1 MATRNAP
8 RLPVVPPEDLRAVPP
23 LGMDPASIRRDFL
36 QNLFTRQAKFAEV
49 ATRNDHYLALA
60 GTVRDRLLQRWI
72 ESSRTFRTR
81 ESRTVVYL
89 SAEYLMGPQLEHN
102 LLCLGM
108 REAAAEALQPLGI
121 DLELLIDHEEEPGLG
136 NGGLG
141 RLAACYM
148 DSLATLGMP
157 AIGYGIR
164 YEYGIFDQRIVDG
177 WQVEAT
183 DTWLQLGNPWEI
195 PRYQIEHIVG
205 FGGRVESG
213 RDEAGHYWTKW
224 TPERRVRGVAHDTPV
239 LGFGTDNANFLRLWT
254 ALAVEEFDFQ
264 AFNTG
269 DYVGAVHEK
278 VGCENLTKVLYPN
291 DDSLAGKQLRLEQQ
305 YLFVTCSLQDMIR
318 IYKQRNSDLHG
329 LSRKYAVQLNDT
341 HPALAITELMRLLV
355 DENAMPWDEAW
366 QVTTDTCAYT
376 NHTLLPEALET
387 WPLPLM
393 QRLLP
398 RHVQILFEI
407 NRRFLDEVRERRP
420 GDEALVQRVS
430 LIDEGG
436 DKRVRMAHLAV
447 VGSHKVNGVAAL
459 HSQLLRQTV
468 LRDFADLYPDRFTN
482 VTNGVTPRRFVRQAN
497 PSLSKL
503 ITEAIGP
510 GWETDLERLRGLEP
524 LADDAAFRH
533 QWRAIKRANKVRLND
548 YLQSH
553 VALSFDPDAL
563 LDCQTKRIH
572 EYKRQ
577 HLNLLRTIVAF
588 DRLRQGLDQ
597 DLPTRTV
604 LLGGKAAPG
613 YRTAKLII
621 RLAHGIAEAIAQ
633 EPLAR
638 DRLRVVFVPDF
649 NVKIGQVL
657 YPAADLSE
665 QISTAGK
672 EASGTGNMK
681 FALNGALTIG
691 TLDGANV
698 EIRELVGADHFFLF
712 GLTAAEVVARKAA
725 GYQPWE
731 VVAQDHEL
739 RGALEL
745 LAGGAFS
752 RGDPDMFAPLVRN
765 LLDRDDFLVLADFA
779 AYRRA
784 QAEVEARWVDPEAW
798 TRSSILNTAR
808 SGWFSSD
815 RSMRDYAER
824 IWDVRAERVSIR

>member
-1 MATRNAP
+1 
-8 RLPVVPPEDLRAVPP
+8 
-23 LGMDPASIRRDFL
+23 
-36 QNLFTRQAKFAEV
+36 V

-213 RDEAGHYWTKW
+213 RDDAGRYWTKW

-497 PSLSKL
+497 PLLSKL
-503 ITEAIGP
+503 ITESVGP
-510 GWETDLERLRGLEP
+510 GWETDLERLRALEP
-524 LADDAAFRH
+524 LADDAAFRQ
-533 QWRAIKRANKVRLND
+533 QWRGIKRANKVRLND

-621 RLAHGIAEAIAQ
+621 RLVHGIAEAIAQ
-633 EPLAR
+633 EPRAR

-731 VVAQDHEL
+731 VVAHDPEL

-752 RGDPDMFAPLVRN
+752 RGDTDMFAPLVRN

-824 IWDVRAERVSIR
+824 IWNVRAERVSIR

>member
-366 QVTTDTCAYT
+366 QVTTDTCTYT

>member
-1 MATRNAP
+1 MATRKAP
-8 RLPVVPPEDLRAVPP
+8 RPPVIPPEDLRAVPP

-213 RDEAGHYWTKW
+213 RDEAGRYWTKW

-318 IYKQRNSDLHG
+318 IYKQRNGDLHG

-533 QWRAIKRANKVRLND
+533 QWRGIKRANKVRLND

-633 EPLAR
+633 EPRAR

-665 QISTAGK
+665 QI
-672 EASGTGNMK
+672 
-681 FALNGALTIG
+681 
-691 TLDGANV
+691 
-698 EIRELVGADHFFLF
+698 
-712 GLTAAEVVARKAA
+712 
-725 GYQPWE
+725 
-731 VVAQDHEL
+731 
-739 RGALEL
+739 
-745 LAGGAFS
+745 
-752 RGDPDMFAPLVRN
+752 
-765 LLDRDDFLVLADFA
+765 
-779 AYRRA
+779 
-784 QAEVEARWVDPEAW
+784 
-798 TRSSILNTAR
+798 
-808 SGWFSSD
+808 
-815 RSMRDYAER
+815 
-824 IWDVRAERVSIR
+824 

>member
-1 MATRNAP
+1 
-8 RLPVVPPEDLRAVPP
+8 
-23 LGMDPASIRRDFL
+23 MDPASIRRDFL

>member
-8 RLPVVPPEDLRAVPP
+8 RPPAVPPEDLRAVPP

-213 RDEAGHYWTKW
+213 RDDAGRYWTKW

-497 PSLSKL
+497 PLLSKL
-503 ITEAIGP
+503 ITESVGP
-510 GWETDLERLRGLEP
+510 GWETDLERLRALEP
-524 LADDAAFRH
+524 LADDAAFRQ
-533 QWRAIKRANKVRLND
+533 QWRGIKRANKVRLND

-621 RLAHGIAEAIAQ
+621 RLVHGIAEAIAQ
-633 EPLAR
+633 EPRAR

-731 VVAQDHEL
+731 VVAHDPEL

-752 RGDPDMFAPLVRN
+752 RGDTDMFAPLVRN

-824 IWDVRAERVSIR
+824 IWNVRAERVSIR